1 MRVLLEEKISDI
13 NSLFNEKEKWPFQ
26 LLKTPYPSMT
36 KMKEVNQKLFDKC
49 KQHLEDNQ
57 KLQLEKETLQD
68 RLQQLQLNFAERERE
83 LQVKHFFTLSSSTI
97 ISEPTDCNPGQADQC
112 FNAKQVTVFTAE

>member
-1 MRVLLEEKISDI
+1 
-13 NSLFNEKEKWPFQ
+13 
-26 LLKTPYPSMT
+26 MT

-83 LQVKHFFTLSSSTI
+83 LHVKHFLL
-97 ISEPTDCNPGQADQC
+97 C
-112 FNAKQVTVFTAE
+112 QVLP

>member
-1 MRVLLEEKISDI
+1 
-13 NSLFNEKEKWPFQ
+13 
-26 LLKTPYPSMT
+26 MT

-112 FNAKQVTVFTAE
+112 FNAKQVIILLPNKLFTIFQVFYTNNKTDWANRASEITINWYTY